1 MTDKNHEEKSKISMD
16 LVKILREKTQVGMM
30 DCKKALEEANG
41 DMEKAIEIL
50 RKKGTSVAAKRSENV
65 TSNGR
70 VESFVSADNKT
81 GALVELACETD
92 FSAKTVDMEFFA
104 KHTAEVAAISAV
116 SDAQAILTQKS
127 LKNSNLVIKDH
138 LDELIA
144 KIAESIKISKV
155 IIFKAEKFGMVSS
168 YIHPGSTIG
177 VMVELDAE
185 KDTTKNLEDLK
196 IIAKDICMQIAVNKP
211 LAVAPENLDA
221 ALVAKERE
229 IATEQLKNSGKP
241 ANVIEKIVEGK
252 IKKYYEEV
260 CLLNQMFIK
269 NDKITIQQYLDEASK
284 KLNNKIT
291 VKQFARIGIGR

>member
-1 MTDKNHEEKSKISMD
+1 MTKISMD
-16 LVKILREKTQVGMM
+16 LVKTLREKTQVGMM

-50 RKKGTSVAAKRSENV
+50 RKKGTAVATKRSENV

-70 VESFVSADNKT
+70 VESFISPDNKT

-104 KHTAEVAAISAV
+104 KHTAEVAAISAAN
-116 SDAQAILTQKS
+116 DAQAILTQKS
-127 LKNSNLVIKDH
+127 LKNPKLVIKDH

-155 IIFKAEKFGMVSS
+155 IIFKAGKFGVVSS

-177 VMVELDAE
+177 VMIELDAE
-185 KDTTKNLEDLK
+185 KDTAAHLEDIKLV
-196 IIAKDICMQIAVNKP
+196 AKDLCMQIAVNKP
-211 LAVAPENLDA
+211 LTVAPENLDP
-221 ALVAKERE
+221 ALIAKERE

-252 IKKYYEEV
+252 IKKYYEDV

-269 NDKITIQQYLDEASK
+269 NDKITVQQYVDDASK
-284 KLNNKIT
+284 KFNNKIII
-291 VKQFARIGIGR
+291 KQFVRIGIGR

>member
-1 MTDKNHEEKSKISMD
+1 MSNVSMD
-16 LVKILREKTQVGMM
+16 LVKMLREKTQVGMM

-50 RKKGTSVAAKRSENV
+50 RKKGTSVAAKRSENI

-70 VESFVSADNKT
+70 VESFISADNKT
-81 GALVELACETD
+81 GALVEVACETD

-116 SDAQAILTQKS
+116 NDAQTVLAQKS
-127 LKNSNLVIKDH
+127 LKNPKLVIKDH

-144 KIAESIKISKV
+144 RIAESIKLSKV
-155 IIFKAEKFGMVSS
+155 IIFKAGKFGLVGS
-168 YIHPGSTIG
+168 YIHPGSTVG
-177 VMVELDAE
+177 VMIELDAE
-185 KDTTKNLEDLK
+185 KDTSAHIDALK
-196 IIAKDICMQIAVNKP
+196 TIAKDLCMQIAVNKP
-211 LAVAPENLDA
+211 LSVAPENLDLA
-221 ALVAKERE
+221 IIAKERE

-252 IKKYYEEV
+252 IKKYYEEA

-269 NDKITIQQYLDEASK
+269 NDKITVQQYVEEACK
-284 KLNNKIT
+284 KLNNKII
-291 VKQFARIGIGR
+291 VKQFVRIGIGR